1 MSEGRI
7 ELTPGYDN
15 NLVFLS
21 VLIAF
26 VGSYM
31 CISLVEQLR
40 LLTVTIFDA
49 RKKGGRYEETTKSSE
64 DSKLHS
70 SDSAEVVVKSLKQVY
85 SSKILLSYTILVSST
100 AL

>member
-1 MSEGRI
+1 MSGGRI
-7 ELTPGYDN
+7 ELKAVYDN

-40 LLTVTIFDA
+40 LLTVTIYDA
-49 RKKGGRYEETTKSSE
+49 RKKGGRIDESTKSSE
-64 DSKLHS
+64 DSRVS
-70 SDSAEVVVKSLKQVY
+70 SGNSAEVVVKSLKQVY
-85 SSKILLSYTILVSST
+85 SSKIALSYTILVSNPT
-100 AL
+100 